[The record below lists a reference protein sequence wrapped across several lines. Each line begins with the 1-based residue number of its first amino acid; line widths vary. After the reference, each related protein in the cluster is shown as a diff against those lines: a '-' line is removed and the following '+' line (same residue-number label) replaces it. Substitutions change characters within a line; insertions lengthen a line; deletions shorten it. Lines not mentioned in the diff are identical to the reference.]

1 MMRMHM
7 LAPELLI
14 SLIVEEAEVASQ
26 SRDAE
31 TVAGRGQ
38 AAPAPARVR
47 EHRERYEMCREPA
60 ALMGWT
66 HVQ

>member
-1 MMRMHM
+1 M

-31 TVAGRGQ
+31 PAPARDRL
-38 AAPAPARVR
+38 APAPARVR
-47 EHRERYEMCREPA
+47 EHRERYEMGREPA
-60 ALMGWT
+60 VLMGWT

>member
-1 MMRMHM
+1 M

-26 SRDAE
+26 SCDAE
-31 TVAGRGQ
+31 PAPARGRL
-38 AAPAPARVR
+38 APARVR
-47 EHRERYEMCREPA
+47 EHRERYEMGREPA
-60 ALMGWT
+60 VLMGWT